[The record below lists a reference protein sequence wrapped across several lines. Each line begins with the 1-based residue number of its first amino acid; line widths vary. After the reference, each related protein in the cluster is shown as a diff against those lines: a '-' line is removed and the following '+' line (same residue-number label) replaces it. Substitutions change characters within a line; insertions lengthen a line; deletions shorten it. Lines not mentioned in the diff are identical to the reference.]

1 MAPHLL
7 IGDIGSTK
15 STWRSGGT
23 PAALTLS
30 GYNPLQHGEIAGRRM
45 LDDLSAALDPAD
57 IGELW
62 YYGAGI
68 AGPVQAEAVTRLLA
82 GYFPSAVIH
91 VHSDLLG
98 AARAACGHAPG
109 TVAILGTGS
118 HAAVFNGREIIR
130 QAQALGYILGDEGG
144 GCDLGKALIR
154 AYFYRTMPDHLAIRF
169 ASRLPGDRGA
179 FLQALA
185 ASSAPNQYLASFA
198 RFISDDPQDEWL
210 TALVR
215 ERFAHFIRTH
225 VVSLRPA
232 GPVHVVGSVGCIFA
246 DLFEAELTRAGL
258 TAGRFIRE
266 PAETL
271 FELHHQD
278 GRHQE

>member
-1 MAPHLL
+1 MTRHLL

-15 STWRSGGT
+15 STWRSSGD
-23 PAALTLS
+23 PAAIPLS
-30 GYNPLQHGEIAGRRM
+30 GYNPLQHGEIAGRKM
-45 LDDLSAALDPAD
+45 LDDLAGALHPAN

-68 AGPVQAEAVTRLLA
+68 AGPAQAQHVVALLA
-82 GYFPSAVIH
+82 AYFPSAVIH

-98 AARAACGHAPG
+98 AARAACGRAPG

-118 HAAVFNGREIIR
+118 HAAVFDGRDITR
-130 QAQALGYILGDEGG
+130 QAQSLGYILGDEGS

-154 AYFYRTMPDHLAIRF
+154 AFFYGDMPQRLATDF
-169 ASRLPGDRGA
+169 ASRLPGDRGV

-185 ASSAPNQYLASFA
+185 SSSAPNQYLASFT
-198 RFISDDPQDEWL
+198 RFISAHPQDEWL
-210 TALVR
+210 AAQVR
-215 ERFAHFIRTH
+215 ERFALFIRTH
-225 VVSLRPA
+225 LLPLRPP

-246 DLFEAELTRAGL
+246 DLFEAELSRAGL

-271 FELHHQD
+271 FELHQD